1 MRAEHPGAPSTRQGF
16 TYVAPSVLDSI
27 REGFSFQPKLR
38 SPRRLNS
45 SPRTPIRSVPQG
57 RGGREI
63 SSCSGSAGTPG
74 LSWLGLSPLWQG
86 LAGWAPRQLGKS
98 AHLPALVP
106 VGEDSALVSPSA
118 P

>member
-1 MRAEHPGAPSTRQGF
+1 MRAEHPGAPSTCQGF

-63 SSCSGSAGTPG
+63 SSRSGSAGTPG
-74 LSWLGLSPLWQG
+74 AV
-86 LAGWAPRQLGKS
+86 LAGSQPLVAGAGWVGTQAAGEVGP
-98 AHLPALVP
+98 PARP
-106 VGEDSALVSPSA
+106 GASR
-118 P
+118 